1 MYGDGGRAGEGRGT
15 APEASTSQGAQQPPN
30 YCGGPHPA
38 NQPPP
43 HPQHFQHSSEGGWG
57 YGGHPQAHYGG
68 QGMQHYAYPY
78 PPHAQVGP
86 APGGYHH
93 QGWQYGQ
100 YGGYNAQQQAYGY
113 PSHPA
118 QWSGGWQHHPVAP
131 QHYGGSGQRPQPSVE
146 KRADRGSA
154 PASSVQDPSPPVVL
168 ECKNCQRTF
177 KHKSQ
182 LAAHLSTHQI
192 CGYKGCTFSATEKVL
207 KEHRERVHFKTKP
220 QASAPKP
227 AASPEDEEELRA
239 YLAERRANYPTRE
252 NLKRKLEEEQKR
264 SELGQLEPNGE
275 RSKRM
280 KRLKEV
286 LQTQKKMGVAKIA
299 GTDKIGKTMVAS
311 PARGMAKED
320 ETPQGKAKGKKPK
333 EAKGASL
340 VPDYSDTDT
349 GEDEEVGGGR
359 SQEKK
364 AGAEAGARGAAGK
377 PQKRRNNGTPAKGR
391 KNQNKRKPGQNK
403 EESLISKLLA
413 KSIRKEKS
421 HILQCF
427 RFLVKTKFKM
437 AFT

>member
-1 MYGDGGRAGEGRGT
+1 MYGDGGRTGEGRGT

-30 YCGGPHPA
+30 YYGGPPPA

-118 QWSGGWQHHPVAP
+118 QWSCGWQHHPVAP

-154 PASSVQDPSPPVVL
+154 PASSVQDPSPPAVL

-349 GEDEEVGGGR
+349 GEDEEVGGGGGKRRKLGRRRGRGGQQGSPR
-359 SQEKK
+359 S
-364 AGAEAGARGAAGK
+364 AGITGHRQRAGK
-377 PQKRRNNGTPAKGR
+377 IRTSASRGRTRRSLSSQSSWRKVSGR
-391 KNQNKRKPGQNK
+391 RRATFC
-403 EESLISKLLA
+403 SA
-413 KSIRKEKS
+413 
-421 HILQCF
+421 F
-427 RFLVKTKFKM
+427 AFL
-437 AFT
+437 